1 MGGLSVCCMSGGYSP
16 TRLAS
21 ILALFAN
28 VADEIVVAIE
38 EPRAIAT
45 YDAVGLVADRVV
57 SFPPAEP
64 ADRPI
69 PWLFGLCSGSWILNI
84 DDDEVPSPALLAT
97 LPEIVARRDITHAWI
112 ARRWLYPTT
121 DTYLAEPPWSTESQL
136 RLFLADERFL
146 QFSDVFHR
154 PVVAHGPGL
163 FIDAPLWH
171 LDTAVNP
178 VERRQAKATA
188 YEFARPGMSISGRCH
203 NQALYV
209 PESVANVALAVVP
222 CADHAVID
230 AVVEGGLTTTRKSRA
245 SLAYASAG
253 DIDLAWPG
261 PPYPDTL
268 QQGRIAVAALPVSMR
283 AGVQETID
291 AHITNES
298 TETWRWGKDAR
309 PEIRLGYRW
318 SLDGQHVH
326 EPIGLRTPL
335 PADLRSGETCFVPVH
350 VVPPSQ
356 PGRYELQL
364 DVLHEGFGCFGS
376 TAAVAL
382 DVRERQLVAILGR
395 PAAVTRTLVRLSLLP
410 EVEPVVVLG
419 NDSDRPA
426 FGDYRSV
433 PGLRQPLLFG
443 LERSGRLSRGLR
455 LSWRSI
461 GLVRSAR
468 RYRRTEI
475 THDVR
480 LTGVF
485 DVLAHS
491 QALIVAGTDWP
502 DDAAA
507 GREWWRLMTT
517 MLLARTMNVPA
528 FVSAETA
535 PDGTGTRHALVRFLV
550 ARLSSPL
557 EDGLDPSHLPARA
570 GTPVLCGDSTDEN
583 VAEARDSVS
592 ALR

>member
-1 MGGLSVCCMSGGYSP
+1 MGGLSVCCMSGGHSP
-16 TRLAS
+16 ARLAS

-84 DDDEVPSPALLAT
+84 DDDEVPSPALMAT

-230 AVVEGGLTTTRKSRA
+230 AVVEGGLTATRKSRA
-245 SLAYASAG
+245 SLAYASAD

-261 PPYPDTL
+261 APYPDTL
-268 QQGRIAVAALPVSMR
+268 QQGRIAVAALPASMR

-291 AHITNES
+291 AYVTNES
-298 TETWRWGKDAR
+298 DGNLAVGEGR
-309 PEIRLGYRW
+309 PTRDPTRLP
-318 SLDGQHVH
+318 V
-326 EPIGLRTPL
+326 EPRRQTRSRADRRSRTPL
-335 PADLRSGETCFVPVH
+335 PADLRPGETRFVPVH

-364 DVLHEGFGCFGS
+364 DILHEGFGCFGS

-382 DVRERQLVAILGR
+382 EVRERQLVAIFGLPR
-395 PAAVTRTLVRLSLLP
+395 RSPRTLVRLRALP

-426 FGDYRSV
+426 FGDHRSV
-433 PGLRQPLLFG
+433 PGLRQPLLVG

-455 LSWRSI
+455 LLWRSL
-461 GLVRSAR
+461 GSSAAPVDTAAR
-468 RYRRTEI
+468 ESP
-475 THDVR
+475 HDVR
-480 LTGVF
+480 LAGLF

-502 DDAAA
+502 DDAAPGA
-507 GREWWRLMTT
+507 NGGG
-517 MLLARTMNVPA
+517 
-528 FVSAETA
+528 S
-535 PDGTGTRHALVRFLV
+535 
-550 ARLSSPL
+550 
-557 EDGLDPSHLPARA
+557 
-570 GTPVLCGDSTDEN
+570 
-583 VAEARDSVS
+583 
-592 ALR
+592 